1 MCTTCGCGD
10 PELVPVELHEKI
22 LAGNDR
28 TAAHNREHFRA
39 AGVLAVNVMGSP
51 GSGKTAVLE
60 ATARAMS
67 GVRLAAVSADLAT
80 DNDAR
85 RLEKAGIP
93 SRAITTG
100 QACHLDAELV
110 HRSLHDFAWKETDVF
125 FIENVGNL
133 VCPAIYDL
141 GQEANVVALSVTEG
155 EDKPLKYPVMFQKA
169 DLVLVTKIDLVPHLD
184 VDLGKLRDALARVM
198 PDPQVIEVSAR
209 TGDGIEAWKAWLE
222 ARREP
227 LLTVKRMAGG
237 GATKV
242 AMSAHTHTHAGD
254 AAHGHAHPHEHEH
267 AHEHSHGG
275 MTHSHPHSHSHAHPH
290 EHGHGAG
297 GHGGEHTHEHEHGT
311 ADHAHESG
319 GGHEHGH

>member
-10 PELVPVELHEKI
+10 TELVPVELHEKI

-28 TAAHNREHFRA
+28 TAAHNRVHFRE
-39 AGVLAVNVMGSP
+39 AGVLALNIMGSP

-60 ATARAMS
+60 ATARVMK

-93 SRAITTG
+93 SKAITTG
-100 QACHLDAELV
+100 QACHLDAEMV
-110 HRSLHDFAWKETDVF
+110 HRALHGFSWGEVDVF

-169 DLVLVTKIDLVPHLD
+169 DLVLLTKVDLVPHLD
-184 VDLGKLRDALARVM
+184 VDMAKIHDAISRVM
-198 PDPQVIEVSAR
+198 PDPRVIEVSAR
-209 TGDGIEAWKAWLE
+209 TGQGMDAWKAWLE
-222 ARREP
+222 ARREAILRHGP
-227 LLTVKRMAGG
+227 KERA
-237 GATKV
+237 
-242 AMSAHTHTHAGD
+242 AMQA
-254 AAHGHAHPHEHEH
+254 HEHEH
-267 AHEHSHGG
+267 
-275 MTHSHPHSHSHAHPH
+275 TH
-290 EHGHGAG
+290 
-297 GHGGEHTHEHEHGT
+297 EHTHEHEHAGT
-311 ADHAHESG
+311 MHVHTHAHEHAHSDGHG
-319 GGHEHGH
+319 GPQEEHDHARGDHGHEGSGHDHSHG